1 MIVMQEQIQ
10 TKKTGTTTVG
20 IVCKDCVILASESK
34 STLGYLISSKTAQKV
49 YQIDD
54 RMAVTTA
61 GSSGDAQAL
70 VRLIQAEIN
79 IYKLSRNNEITV
91 NATATLLSNILQSAR
106 WYPYWAMLI
115 LGGVDNAGGHV
126 YSIDPIGGVEED
138 KYRSTGSGSPIAYGV
153 LEDSFREGLTK
164 DEGVRLA
171 VRAIRSARERD
182 IFSGGRDIVVA
193 VIDKSGF
200 ELIDKE
206 KIKELAK

>member
-138 KYRSTGSGSPIAYGV
+138 KYSSTGSGSPIAYGV

-182 IFSGGRDIVVA
+182 IFSGGRDI
-193 VIDKSGF
+193 
-200 ELIDKE
+200 DKE